1 MFYKS
6 LFYKSMFYRN
16 VSAIFVLLTLLLFSN
31 ISFAMDNS
39 LYPKVTISK
48 AQGDKCVLPREEI
61 RKVHPD
67 MLKHDRIN
75 TMRKGI
81 RSKADGTLLDGS
93 LKACINCHAIKKD
106 DKYLRID
113 NENHFCQ
120 SCHIYAGVSF
130 DCFQCHRDIPE
141 N

>member
-1 MFYKS
+1 MSVYNK
-6 LFYKSMFYRN
+6 
-16 VSAIFVLLTLLLFSN
+16 LLIPTLIALLSILSFSN
-31 ISFAMDNS
+31 SIIADDSD

-48 AQGDKCVLPREEI
+48 AQGDECVLPREEI

-67 MLKHDRIN
+67 LLKHDRIN

-81 RSKADGTLLDGS
+81 RAKADGKPLDGS

-106 DKYLRID
+106 NKYVRID
-113 NENHFCQ
+113 DEQHFCS

-141 N
+141 E

>member
-1 MFYKS
+1 VSIFYN
-6 LFYKSMFYRN
+6 SMLSKTVR
-16 VSAIFVLLTLLLFSN
+16 AIFVLLTLLSFSS
-31 ISFAMDNS
+31 ITFAIDES

-81 RSKADGTLLDGS
+81 RSQADGKSLDGS
-93 LKACINCHAIKKD
+93 LKACINCHAIKKNN
-106 DKYLRID
+106 KYLRID
-113 NENHFCQ
+113 DENHFCS

-141 N
+141 K

>member
-1 MFYKS
+1 MYFK
-6 LFYKSMFYRN
+6 LLVR
-16 VSAIFVLLTLLLFSN
+16 ALFVLLAFVLSSN
-31 ISFAMDNS
+31 ITFAQDNS

-48 AQGDKCVLPREEI
+48 EQGDKCVLPREEI

-75 TMRKGI
+75 TLRKGI
-81 RSKADGTLLDGS
+81 RAKADGTSLNGS
-93 LKACINCHAIKKD
+93 LKACINCHAIKQND
-106 DKYLRID
+106 QYLRID
-113 NENHFCQ
+113 NKNHFCS

-141 N
+141 K